1 MKTMFTRLFSIAAV
15 ATLTLGAITVKAQT
29 TSLNADAA
37 PLAGKTTT
45 ADQKTEV
52 KADDKIKAEEPV
64 TAKKEVK
71 AADDTSFKPVRR
83 LWGYAFGDLYYK
95 GHGDALNRGGSNQ
108 YTGIAQNRNGFQ
120 MRRIY
125 LGYDYDINKKFS
137 AEVLL
142 AAEDN
147 ETSSIINGS
156 TSTTT
161 GDLLADNK
169 LTFYIKLMNLR
180 IHDIWTGTDLVIG
193 QVSTPAFPLVSEKIW
208 GYRSIERTVA
218 DIRRTPSFDL
228 GATLQGTFDP
238 ATKNFGYDV
247 MVGNGTSAKPE
258 SDIYKWFY
266 GDIWAKFF
274 NKKLVFDLYADYEQL
289 SPNTAAAPMVSR
301 NMLKGYVAYTT
312 PEFTFG
318 VEAFT
323 NKLKNG
329 AAVTSASVISFENQT
344 AQAISLYARGRL
356 VQDPNTKGDLLGFF
370 ARFDTYN
377 PDTKFDLSH
386 GTYKG
391 QVGNYDPNTKEQ
403 FITAGLDY
411 QPAKNIHFMP
421 NIWYN
426 SYKSQNTTLTGTALK
441 DHDVV
446 YRATFYYTF
455 GK

>member
-1 MKTMFTRLFSIAAV
+1 MFTKLFSAALLASLIV
-15 ATLTLGAITVKAQT
+15 GYTAKAQT

-37 PLAGKTTT
+37 PVAIKTAT

-52 KADDKIKAEEPV
+52 KADDKVKAEEPA

-95 GHGDALNRGGSNQ
+95 NHGDAMNRGGSNQ

-180 IHDIWTGTDLVIG
+180 IHDVWNGTDLVIG
-193 QVSTPAFPLVSEKIW
+193 QVSTPAFPLLSEKIW

-238 ATKNFGYDV
+238 ATKNYGYNV

-258 SDIYKWFY
+258 TDIYKWFY
-266 GDIWAKFF
+266 GDVWAKFF
-274 NKKLVFDLYADYEQL
+274 DKKIVVDLYADYEQL
-289 SPNTAAAPMVSR
+289 SPNTAAAPSASR

-312 PEFTFG
+312 PVFTLG

-323 NKLKNG
+323 NLLKNG
-329 AAVTSASVISFENQT
+329 AKVTDANKNVSFENQR
-344 AQAISLYARGRL
+344 AQAFSIYAHGRI
-356 VQDPNTKGDLLGFF
+356 VKDEKSNSDKLGYFV
-370 ARFDTYN
+370 RYDNYN
-377 PDTKFDLSH
+377 PDNKFDASH
-386 GTYKG
+386 GTYSG
-391 QVGNYDPNTKEQ
+391 VVGNYDPNTKEN
-403 FITAGLDY
+403 FFTAGLDF
-411 QPAKNIHFMP
+411 QPSKNIHFMP

-426 SYKSQNTTLTGTALK
+426 SYKSQNTALTGTALK
-441 DHDVV
+441 DHDLV
-446 YRATFYYTF
+446 YRATFFFTF

>member
-1 MKTMFTRLFSIAAV
+1 MKKKFTRLFSIAV
-15 ATLTLGAITVKAQT
+15 LSTLTITSLAVKAQT
-29 TSLNADAA
+29 NLNGDAA
-37 PLAGKTTT
+37 PTVLASVPAG
-45 ADQKTEV
+45 QKSET
-52 KADDKIKAEEPV
+52 KADEKVKSEETA

-71 AADDTSFKPVRR
+71 AAEDTSFKPVRR

-137 AEVLL
+137 AEILL

-156 TSTTT
+156 SSTTT

-193 QVSTPAFPLVSEKIW
+193 QVSTPAFPLITEKIW
-208 GYRSIERTVA
+208 GYRMSERTVA

-238 ATKNFGYDV
+238 ATKNYGFDV

-266 GDIWAKFF
+266 GDVWAKFF
-274 NKKLVFDLYADYEQL
+274 DKKVVVDLYADYEKL
-289 SPNTAAAPMVSR
+289 NPNTAASPSASR
-301 NMLKGYVAYTT
+301 NMLKGYIAYTT
-312 PEFTFG
+312 PVFTFG

-323 NKLKNG
+323 NLLKNG
-329 AAVTSASVISFENQT
+329 AKVTNTNKVVSYEDQRAE
-344 AQAISLYARGRL
+344 AISIYAHGRI
-356 VQDPNTKGDLLGFF
+356 VKDDKSKGDKLGYFV
-370 ARFDTYN
+370 RYDNYN
-377 PDTKFDLSH
+377 PDNKFDASH
-386 GTYKG
+386 GTYAG
-391 QVGNYDPNTKEQ
+391 VVSNYDPNTKEN
-403 FITAGLDY
+403 FFNVGLDF
-411 QPAKNIHFMP
+411 QPSKNIHFMP
-421 NIWYN
+421 NVWYN
-426 SYKSQNTTLTGTALK
+426 GYKSQLPGLNGTAAK
-441 DHDVV
+441 DHDLV
-446 YRATFYYTF
+446 YRATFFFQF